1 VSTNNELMHRI
12 ERVMACN
19 LHDYMAALL
28 VDAPEIGAAS
38 IDVAGGVA
46 AYSGAG
52 SPLSTV
58 KGIVPGLSYQD
69 LQTIESFFREHGSRL
84 VTIEAAPWP
93 NGDVPDLLRRS
104 GYVPT
109 DTEDVVVAHETSR
122 GGPIHS
128 VETVTADSWSRL
140 MLSGDNGY
148 DPATRQLI
156 AVSARLPNV
165 RNFAVADRGQYVAG
179 AQTDLYDGI
188 AIFGNDE
195 TMPEARRRGAQT
207 ALIAAR
213 LAALPSGVVAVAEV
227 APGSTSERNYFR
239 SGFTLAYTR
248 QHYSRSL
255 P

>member
-1 VSTNNELMHRI
+1 VSTHNELMHRI
-12 ERVMACN
+12 ERVMARN
-19 LHDYMAALL
+19 LHDYMTALL

-38 IDVAGGVA
+38 IEVAGGVA

-58 KGIVPGLSYQD
+58 KGTMPGLSYQD
-69 LQTIESFFREHGSRL
+69 LQTIESFFREHGSRM
-84 VTIEAAPWP
+84 VTIELAPWP
-93 NGDVPDLLRRS
+93 HGDVPDLLRRCE
-104 GYVPT
+104 YVPT
-109 DTEDVVVAHETSR
+109 DTEDIMVAHEAS
-122 GGPIHS
+122 GEGPIHS
-128 VETVTADSWSRL
+128 VETLPADDWSRL
-140 MLSGDNGY
+140 MLAGDDGY
-148 DPATRQLI
+148 DPAMRQLI
-156 AVSARLPNV
+156 AAAARLPNV
-165 RNFAVADRGQYVAG
+165 HNFAVADGSRYVAG
-179 AQTDLYDGI
+179 AQAVLYDGL